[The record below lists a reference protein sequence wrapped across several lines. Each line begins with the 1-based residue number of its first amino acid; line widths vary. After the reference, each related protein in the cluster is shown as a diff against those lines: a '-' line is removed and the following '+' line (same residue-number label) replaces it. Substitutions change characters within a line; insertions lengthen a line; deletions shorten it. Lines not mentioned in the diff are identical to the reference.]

1 MTGPAP
7 LSLRRNLDP
16 RTWPTWEVVRP
27 ALFRLNRLT
36 VAARPIPRSNVRVS
50 AYSVWRLKNRD
61 IMQDF
66 VADLGPETAIHL
78 HCLDTPPAD
87 GELAEL
93 TDSDGP
99 GDRIPLL
106 ASLMADHPPRP
117 GDWVLLFDDDAY
129 FRPGD
134 WSSFVAVAEQAGFDI
149 CQPSHDQASHFS
161 HPMTRARFFSLAR
174 RTDFVEVG
182 PIVLLSPAA
191 ARACLPF
198 PADVVMGWGLDV
210 LWWSLGQQELVLG
223 LVDATPIMHTGSVG
237 GAYSR
242 TEETEVLDRYLQRF
256 GVDELKDIITETGE
270 TWRPWQRR
278 PGWR

>member
-198 PADVVMGWGLDV
+198 PADVVMGWG
-210 LWWSLGQQELVLG
+210 SGRALV
-223 LVDATPIMHTGSVG
+223 VTRAARTGS
-237 GAYSR
+237 GAGR
-242 TEETEVLDRYLQRF
+242 RHTDHAHRLGRGCVQPRRRDR
-256 GVDELKDIITETGE
+256 GP
-270 TWRPWQRR
+270 RPLLAAVRR
-278 PGWR
+278 GRAEGHHH